1 MSCYGFFSVTVPRMY
16 PFNPRLNFRVAY
28 CLKLSG
34 NWPLLYM
41 KVMKVTK
48 WQLKSRKLCTSCVY
62 PHRYRKLIKPSRR
75 IICFWFIT
83 LRPTYKDTDTL
94 EEHWAMR
101 YFEKWQEE
109 REQDI
114 RNVFN
119 MLYFYDFR
127 SESVC
132 KLKTVFSTNGSM
144 LIWGQRSVIWSFL
157 TFLIKVSNKSLCSNN
172 TVNDF
177 SRINVSILTRE
188 DYPLF
193 NHVAGKLLRI

>member
-1 MSCYGFFSVTVPRMY
+1 
-16 PFNPRLNFRVAY
+16 
-28 CLKLSG
+28 
-34 NWPLLYM
+34 
-41 KVMKVTK
+41 MKVTK

-132 KLKTVFSTNGSM
+132 KVKTVWAGDHVVWSRIISILLFYVFLHSWKMVHFRNLLYTLPIRFGYYFSRLTVRCLFEGRAQVSETSS
-144 LIWGQRSVIWSFL
+144 LRITQLYVIFSSISLFVQKRPQKQRKNI
-157 TFLIKVSNKSLCSNN
+157 ISNKS
-172 TVNDF
+172 
-177 SRINVSILTRE
+177 
-188 DYPLF
+188 
-193 NHVAGKLLRI
+193 